1 MFHVSESKYLSNH
14 SAKLRINFHISTAC
28 PLSRNPVVPDSVRAQ
43 KKGRCVST
51 DLNIVYSNFQDIT
64 FVSPRLSQQLQQI
77 VVHRNRIPFVLLAQ
91 QLKAITLVERHCRRQ
106 CIHRHKAAAS
116 AVVGDKRMLHK
127 VQDVRTDVP
136 MLGIHVHTQTSNLH
150 GRIVAAMLAV
160 RETVADSS
168 PSSLVRF
175 RKRDA
180 VVG

>member
-1 MFHVSESKYLSNH
+1 M
-14 SAKLRINFHISTAC
+14 
-28 PLSRNPVVPDSVRAQ
+28 
-43 KKGRCVST
+43 
-51 DLNIVYSNFQDIT
+51 
-64 FVSPRLSQQLQQI
+64 SPRLSQQLQQI
-77 VVHRNRIPFVLLAQ
+77 VVHRNRIPFVLLAHQ
-91 QLKAITLVERHCRRQ
+91 FKAVTLVERHCRRQ
-106 CIHRHKAAAS
+106 SIHRHKAAAR

-127 VQDVRTDVP
+127 VQNVRSDVP